1 MSWKPLCAPTPPAA
15 APRYAAVLRP
25 PGRRPLPPAARGG
38 PGRRRAFSL
47 IEVMIAMF
55 LFFIA
60 VFTILALVSNTLRN
74 ARALQRPPID
84 AGMAAAMYVNTNRF
98 FEGTVS
104 GDFDDVENLK
114 DYSYEVETTEAMTN
128 GLLQADVWLRRRGL
142 STPADHLR
150 ILVFDPNFRAS
161 PIGPGP
167 RPTR

>member
-1 MSWKPLCAPTPPAA
+1 MSLKTVCAPTPRTESPRFAA
-15 APRYAAVLRP
+15 IAREAEREPLCVAGRAGAAE
-25 PGRRPLPPAARGG
+25 
-38 PGRRRAFSL
+38 RRAFSL

-55 LFFIA
+55 LFFMA
-60 VFTILALVSNTLRN
+60 VFTVLALVSNTLRN

-104 GDFDDVENLK
+104 GDFDDVESLK
-114 DYSYEVETTEAMTN
+114 EYSYEVETTEAMTN

-142 STPADHLR
+142 STPADRLR

-167 RPTR
+167 RPPR